1 MVTIA
6 LSTSSSRRNGAA
18 RKNRSS
24 IRLHLGERTSHQ
36 FARLRAATARARCEH
51 THLGDRRGTALWTA
65 RAVRT
70 GRIAYATNTAPTR
83 CLLEILHAAVRCR
96 KCREL
101 CGPGTWTVGVAARP
115 PTRSRT
121 RDGDRSAADRTRS
134 KTLSVRTVVK
144 LCGYARPVAARAG
157 RHDTAI

>member
-6 LSTSSSRRNGAA
+6 PSTSSSRWNGAA

-24 IRLHLGERTSHQ
+24 IRIHLGERTSHQ

-115 PTRSRT
+115 PTVAHPTECRGATRT
-121 RDGDRSAADRTRS
+121 RRQNS
-134 KTLSVRTVVK
+134 KRVRGVVK